1 MSKELDE
8 QYGTRPVELNHLEAM
23 GLMMALAEEELQNG
37 LSEPQIDARGKIE
50 SVLAELLGSLGRP
63 V

>member
-8 QYGTRPVELNHLEAM
+8 KYGTLSVELNHLEAM
-23 GLMMALAEEELQNG
+23 SLMMALAEEELQNG

-63 V
+63 A